1 MGYKNYKNWDDCIH
15 IGACRRYAKIVE
27 RTTGKSIPRGCG
39 KICNQFMSKVGL
51 KREVTDA
58 FDKDWEDRAYQ
69 YEDDPDQLID
79 DISSIRDEI
88 LSSKLFD

>member
-1 MGYKNYKNWDDCIH
+1 
-15 IGACRRYAKIVE
+15 
-27 RTTGKSIPRGCG
+27 
-39 KICNQFMSKVGL
+39 MSKVGL
-51 KREVTDA
+51 KREITDA